1 MADSNNM
8 SNKKSKL
15 AQIDHIN
22 HKILNIAYDH
32 LSETQKLDLYYPD
45 VVQTGFPLVLHI
57 HGGAFVKGDKLD
69 HQLNPFLSLLEH
81 GYVVGSINYRL
92 SGEAIF
98 PAAVQDVKTAI
109 RFLKF
114 HALEYN
120 IDPNRFAVV
129 GGSAGGNLC
138 AMVGTSSHITEFEK
152 GLPYFGIVDSSVKAV
167 VDWFGPTDFSKMD
180 EQLSLSQLGPC
191 DHSMINSPES
201 RYMGTP
207 ITIIS
212 KDELSKA
219 DPATYVTDKIPP
231 FLIQHGRQ
239 DHLVPY
245 QQSVYL
251 ANRIKEVAGDDRVI
265 LEIIET
271 ADHGTPEF
279 STQENMKKVIEFLK
293 KNV

>member
-1 MADSNNM
+1 MADSNDM
-8 SNKKSKL
+8 SKKKNKL

-22 HKILNIAYDH
+22 HKILNIAYDN

-45 VVQTGFPLVLHI
+45 ITQNNFPLVIHI
-57 HGGAFVKGDKLD
+57 HGGAFLKGDKQD

-98 PAAVQDVKTAI
+98 PAAVQDAKTAI

-114 HALEYN
+114 HAEKYN
-120 IDPNRFAVV
+120 LDSNRFAVV

-138 AMVGTSSHITEFEK
+138 AMVGTSAHISEFEK
-152 GLPYFGIVDSSVKAV
+152 NLPYYGEVDSSVKAV

-180 EQLSLSQLGPC
+180 EQLNLSQLGPC
-191 DHSMINSPES
+191 DHSLINSPES

-207 ITIIS
+207 ISIIS
-212 KDELSKA
+212 KDVLIKA
-219 DPATYVTDKIPP
+219 DPATYVTDKMPP
-231 FLIQHGRQ
+231 FLIQHGRL

-251 ANRIKEVAGDDRVI
+251 TNRIREVAGDDRVI

-279 STQENMKKVIEFLK
+279 SSKENMKKVVEFLK
-293 KNV
+293 KYV